1 MSDHDYD
8 EKTIGSKLWE
18 DGWRQGSMFYAPSA
32 SLAWNT
38 FPADESISFLT
49 IEQKILGDSELF
61 IVATQD
67 CDIVAPAT
75 KEPFIEAFLCTIELD
90 QNQLALL
97 DRNSARWF
105 VVQPRSSIV
114 ANAMDRILFSK
125 HALTKLKPIPWSS
138 GQVRLQRYIGW
149 LARRFDRPAIP
160 DALVS
165 VFQKPV
171 EKVFESL
178 SKKQPHTIAAFNR
191 AVSQMR
197 INVPSS
203 TIPPFNLQIILLTR
217 DDNLTAEEHDAIL
230 AVTKAIR
237 DRIDKQQVHLL
248 PDAWLVTEAGIS
260 LADYNNSR
268 PLALDYLTYQG
279 DTISGTLPPSRA

>member
-1 MSDHDYD
+1 MSDPDYD
-8 EKTIGSKLWE
+8 EKTIGSNLW
-18 DGWRQGSMFYAPSA
+18 DHGWRQGSMFYASSA
-32 SLAWNT
+32 CLAWNT
-38 FPADESISFLT
+38 FPADNSKASLT
-49 IEQKILGDSELF
+49 VEQRNLGDSELF

-75 KEPFIEAFLCTIELD
+75 KEPFIEAFHCTVELD
-90 QNQLALL
+90 QNQLGLL

-105 VVQPRSSIV
+105 VVQPSSSIV

-125 HALTKLKPIPWSS
+125 YALTKLKPIPWSS
-138 GQVRLQRYIGW
+138 GHVRLQRYIGW

-171 EKVFESL
+171 EKVFENL
-178 SKKQPHTIAAFNR
+178 VKRQPDTIAVFNR

-197 INVPSS
+197 INIPSS
-203 TIPPFNLQIILLTR
+203 IVPPFDIQIILLTR
-217 DDNLTAEEHDAIL
+217 DDNLSAEEHDAIL
-230 AVTKAIR
+230 VVTKAIR
-237 DRIDKQQVHLL
+237 DRIDRQQIRLL
-248 PDAWLVTEAGIS
+248 PDAWIVTEAGIS
-260 LADYNNSR
+260 LADYNSSR

-279 DTISGTLPPSRA
+279 DSISGSQPPPRA

>member
-1 MSDHDYD
+1 MSDPDYD

-18 DGWRQGSMFYAPSA
+18 DGWRQGSMFYASSA
-32 SLAWNT
+32 YLTWNA
-38 FPADESISFLT
+38 FPADDSRASLI
-49 IEQKILGDSELF
+49 IGQKTLGDSELF

-75 KEPFIEAFLCTIELD
+75 KEPFIEAFHCTIELD
-90 QNQLALL
+90 QNQLGLL

-105 VVQPRSSIV
+105 VVQPSSAIV

-125 HALTKLKPIPWSS
+125 YALTKLKPISWSS

-178 SKKQPHTIAAFNR
+178 SRKQPHTIAVFNR

-197 INVPSS
+197 INVPSR
-203 TIPPFNLQIILLTR
+203 TVPPFDIQIILLTR
-217 DDNLTAEEHDAIL
+217 EDNLTAEEHDAIL
-230 AVTKAIR
+230 AVIKAIR
-237 DRIDKQQVHLL
+237 DRIDKQQVRLI
-248 PDAWLVTEAGIS
+248 PDAWIVTEAGIS

-279 DTISGTLPPSRA
+279 DIISGSQPPNRA